1 MNNLTTMEAREV
13 IDQIKA
19 LPPEE
24 QAKVVDFIEEV
35 KALQRVK
42 YADPVGFAE
51 AAQWVFT
58 EHAELMR
65 KLSQ

>member
-1 MNNLTTMEAREV
+1 MKAHDV
-13 IDQIKA
+13 IGQIKA

-35 KALQRVK
+35 KALQRLK
-42 YADPVGFAE
+42 YADQVSFAD
-51 AAQWVFT
+51 AAKWVFT

>member
-1 MNNLTTMEAREV
+1 MNSLPNMEAREV
-13 IDQIKA
+13 INQIKS

-35 KALQRVK
+35 KAMQRVR
-42 YADPVGFAE
+42 YADQMGFAE
-51 AAQWVFT
+51 AAKWVFT

-65 KLSQ
+65 KLSR

>member
-1 MNNLTTMEAREV
+1 MKAHDV

-19 LPPEE
+19 LPPGE

-42 YADPVGFAE
+42 YADQVSFAE
-51 AAQWVFT
+51 AAKWVFN
-58 EHAELMR
+58 EHEELMR

>member
-1 MNNLTTMEAREV
+1 MNNLTIMEAREV

-35 KALQRVK
+35 KALQRGK

-58 EHAELMR
+58 EHAKLMR